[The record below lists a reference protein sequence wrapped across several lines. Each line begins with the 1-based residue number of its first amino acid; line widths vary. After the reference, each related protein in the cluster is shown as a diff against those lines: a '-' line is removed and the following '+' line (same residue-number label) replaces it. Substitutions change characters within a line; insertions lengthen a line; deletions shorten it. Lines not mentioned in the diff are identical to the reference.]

1 MGVMTSETAPATP
14 SATPTFRPCDDL
26 DELNALPDG
35 TALYSAG
42 TGRVW
47 TVQARYGGP
56 RWSGPS
62 GKYTFTDRFLLKESP
77 LFVIQDVTR

>member
-1 MGVMTSETAPATP
+1 MGVMTSEAAPATL
-14 SATPTFRPCDDL
+14 SATPTFRLCDDL

-47 TVQARYGGP
+47 EVRPPCYGP
-56 RWSGPS
+56 RWVGPS
-62 GKYTFTDRFLLKESP
+62 GNYAFTEEFLREESP
-77 LFVIQDVTR
+77 LFVVQDPSR